1 MKGKTII
8 PFVTHGG
15 YGAGQT
21 LNQIKELAPESKVL
35 SELSMEGDSINNS
48 DGQIENWLQNV
59 GLNK

>member
-1 MKGKTII
+1 MI
-8 PFVTHGG
+8 
-15 YGAGQT
+15 

-35 SELSMEGDSINNS
+35 SELSIEWDSVDDS